1 MRRNFTEKLHCLKT
15 VFMVVVLG
23 FLSGEAAWASVPQDV
38 ARLFELNAKIRPG
51 MTIDAINALLDF
63 PAREDKIGDKSPA
76 ITRCMW
82 LHGEMGIEV
91 YAVEG
96 AAYNVSMTLPCKDAT
111 DALKAMD
118 ALTRQGASKY
128 GHMPQFDRATGE
140 YYWNRDGV
148 RFAFSKYDKTTV
160 LTRCTETRQPAAKHN

>member
-1 MRRNFTEKLHCLKT
+1 MNFGRLNFRKLKFLAIA
-15 VFMVVVLG
+15 VLG
-23 FLSGEAAWASVPQDV
+23 LLSGRAAWAGVPQDV

-63 PAREDKIGDKSPA
+63 PAREDKIGNGSPA

-82 LHGEMGIEV
+82 LHGEMGVEA

-96 AAYNVSMTLPCKDAT
+96 SAYNVSMTLPCKDAAG
-111 DALKAMD
+111 ALKAMD

-128 GHMPQFDRATGE
+128 GQMPQFDRATSE
-140 YYWNRDGV
+140 YYWARDGI

-160 LTRCTETRQPAAKHN
+160 LTRCTKVLPPR